1 MRLQRRKDDE
11 IKALVESG
19 AGLIEID
26 DSEADENDALDYH
39 KSIDFCGTNF
49 CG

>member
-26 DSEADENDALDYH
+26 DSEADENDALDH
-39 KSIDFCGTNF
+39 KTKFFSSYLAFM
-49 CG
+49 